1 MVIMKKIPNIK
12 VIYKAFK
19 DDFDANPLLKRN
31 MSTGDGWQVYHQIKM
46 DLIERH
52 DIDIWLVKNQFE
64 FAIMLAAYRIDYTPE
79 LKERTYPVVVQFHTI
94 ETGTATNQ
102 FEYEIVT
109 KPYPPTRSRRD
120 Y

>member
-1 MVIMKKIPNIK
+1 MRKFPNIGA
-12 VIYKAFK
+12 IYKAFK
-19 DDFDANPLLKRN
+19 EDFDANPLLERN
-31 MSTGDGWQVYHQIKM
+31 IGAGEDWQVYHQIKM

-64 FAIMLAAYRIDYTPE
+64 FAIMLGAYRIDYIPE
-79 LKERTYPVVVQFHTI
+79 LKERTYPVALQFHTI
-94 ETGTATNQ
+94 ETGLCTHQ

-109 KPYPPTRSRRD
+109 KPYPPTRSRRA